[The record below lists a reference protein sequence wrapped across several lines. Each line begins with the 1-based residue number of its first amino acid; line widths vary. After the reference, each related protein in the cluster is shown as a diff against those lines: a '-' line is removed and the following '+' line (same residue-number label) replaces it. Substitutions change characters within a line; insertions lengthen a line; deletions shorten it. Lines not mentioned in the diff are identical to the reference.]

1 MEVDDDEQ
9 IEEKPTT
16 SKNKKLNKNKKKNY
30 FEFTKEEKK
39 IIEKLNN
46 EIVPFES
53 NNYANF
59 QSSNKNK
66 KVLNKLELYEI
77 SKNNNSKIEGGDMN
91 KEDKNKKRKVS
102 NKQKLTNL
110 KLSSVK
116 NNGVDVTEEN
126 KALNNLIISKFE
138 NLIIKLNSIY
148 LKNILNKYYQR
159 WLLQTFDIEEEEYSE
174 VQNEDEK
181 NTYQGN
187 IEGKEEEE
195 EEEENDYGGDLEEI
209 EERAADEEESVI
221 TSVQSKTKQKR
232 TNDILFALRK
242 IIKYKNVFFRYF
254 IRWFNA
260 VDINAP
266 TNEYKKMRKGKK
278 ITNTN
283 LSGKKNSGN
292 LSSSLNNSNNNNLK
306 HPIYEVPL
314 EEKIDD
320 AKANLKNFIEL
331 KGNKRNILKKYY
343 DIWYGLTFSHN
354 TISTDSNNEYIFTYH
369 GKYRNNTN
377 IIEPKINKPN
387 LTGENIFERYSNNSD
402 INNNFD
408 YEEEQEIEE
417 FNKKTE
423 IINEGLEQITIKTK
437 QKTQCYVKKKVNS
450 INRENKK
457 DDGDK
462 KKNNKKKDKI
472 INKLKNIF
480 SKINNK
486 KLLYFSFKN
495 WAEKALSQNESVT
508 KVIFKNKQSMKIKK
522 KNVGSRNKTKNQLVK
537 LNHNNNNYNNNENNS
552 KEEKVHKKN
561 NLSIDDL
568 LNQKDKIKKLKT
580 DKKINSFVEEEQL
593 LSESFQIINPTNN
606 KVYNFAV
613 NNYQIFSDNSVNN
626 SIKTNSNSVNEI
638 FEQIKET
645 KENVQKKA
653 KKTKGDGIKKLNKNK
668 EKKISI
674 TPPPERNNGYGP
686 ELEKIKKMVEKIKR
700 THRNKVGQ
708 RYLLIK
714 PPKIFKKIQE
724 KKKDERESF
733 SSINYS
739 LKFEKFQK
747 NYLN

>member
-1 MEVDDDEQ
+1 MEVDDEEQ

-126 KALNNLIISKFE
+126 KALNNLIISKLE

-343 DIWYGLTFSHN
+343 DVIILFPQIQIMN
-354 TISTDSNNEYIFTYH
+354 IFLL
-369 GKYRNNTN
+369 
-377 IIEPKINKPN
+377 IM
-387 LTGENIFERYSNNSD
+387 ENI
-402 INNNFD
+402 
-408 YEEEQEIEE
+408 EI
-417 FNKKTE
+417 T
-423 IINEGLEQITIKTK
+423 QI
-437 QKTQCYVKKKVNS
+437 
-450 INRENKK
+450 
-457 DDGDK
+457 
-462 KKNNKKKDKI
+462 
-472 INKLKNIF
+472 
-480 SKINNK
+480 
-486 KLLYFSFKN
+486 
-495 WAEKALSQNESVT
+495 
-508 KVIFKNKQSMKIKK
+508 
-522 KNVGSRNKTKNQLVK
+522 
-537 LNHNNNNYNNNENNS
+537 
-552 KEEKVHKKN
+552 
-561 NLSIDDL
+561 L
-568 LNQKDKIKKLKT
+568 LNQK
-580 DKKINSFVEEEQL
+580 
-593 LSESFQIINPTNN
+593 
-606 KVYNFAV
+606 
-613 NNYQIFSDNSVNN
+613 
-626 SIKTNSNSVNEI
+626 
-638 FEQIKET
+638 
-645 KENVQKKA
+645 
-653 KKTKGDGIKKLNKNK
+653 
-668 EKKISI
+668 
-674 TPPPERNNGYGP
+674 
-686 ELEKIKKMVEKIKR
+686 
-700 THRNKVGQ
+700 
-708 RYLLIK
+708 
-714 PPKIFKKIQE
+714 
-724 KKKDERESF
+724 
-733 SSINYS
+733 
-739 LKFEKFQK
+739 
-747 NYLN
+747 